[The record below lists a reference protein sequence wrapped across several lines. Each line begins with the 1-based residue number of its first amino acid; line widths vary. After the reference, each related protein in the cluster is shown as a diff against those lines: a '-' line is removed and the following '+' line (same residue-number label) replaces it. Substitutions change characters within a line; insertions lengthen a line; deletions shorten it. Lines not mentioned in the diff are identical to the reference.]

1 MEELHTVI
9 RSRIASRAFARRLIG
24 DHRGLALL
32 EFAMVLPVVVLMA
45 LGGAELAHYT
55 TTRMRISQIAL
66 HIADNAARMGDGP
79 QMAAKTITET
89 DLADIFTGGQ
99 LQAGGLKLKEN
110 GRVILS
116 DLEPIANPNT
126 SNMFKIGWQRCYG
139 NKVHP
144 STYGASGDTNL
155 VGIGPA
161 GQMVTAQDDN
171 ATMFVEVY
179 YEYTPI
185 IAGRYAPSTTMVEV
199 ASMPV
204 RDRRNLTSGI
214 DNTAGAPVMSC

>member
-1 MEELHTVI
+1 MIDLPFTTG
-9 RSRIASRAFARRLIG
+9 RRLLADRSG
-24 DHRGLALL
+24 VALL
-32 EFAMVLPVVVLMA
+32 EFAFILPTIVLMT

-66 HIADNAARMGDGP
+66 HIADNAGRMGEGP

-89 DLADIFTGGQ
+89 DVTDLFLGAQ
-99 LQAGGLKLKEN
+99 HQSGGLKLKEN

-116 DLEPIANPNT
+116 DLEPIANPNP
-126 SNMFKIGWQRCYG
+126 SNQYKIGWQRCYG
-139 NKVHP
+139 SKTTRA
-144 STYGASGDTNL
+144 SSYGRAGDSGL
-155 VGIGPA
+155 AGMGPPD
-161 GQMVTAQDDN
+161 QLVTAQDDN

-185 IAGRYAPSTTMVEV
+185 VAGKYAPSMTITEI

-204 RDRRNLTSGI
+204 RDRRNLTTGI